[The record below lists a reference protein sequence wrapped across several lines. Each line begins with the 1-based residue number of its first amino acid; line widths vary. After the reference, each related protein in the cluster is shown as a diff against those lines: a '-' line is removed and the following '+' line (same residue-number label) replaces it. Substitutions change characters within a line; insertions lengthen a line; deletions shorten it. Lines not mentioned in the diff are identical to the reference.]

1 MSNAGEQYINFGG
14 LGAVRVP
21 NWYPYSSQTECLQLI
36 MILPNACS
44 LYNKELMKMTTNCS
58 RLIALHMQ

>member
-1 MSNAGEQYINFGG
+1 MSNDGEHNINFGG
-14 LGAVRVP
+14 LEAVRVP

-36 MILPNACS
+36 KILPNACG
-44 LYNKELMKMTTNCS
+44 LYNKELMEMTTNCS